1 MGIELQAGFRCTV
14 CGEHHDVLPLSYS
27 VKAPM
32 AASRIPIEELE
43 QRIVI
48 SPDQCVIDGRDFYL
62 RGRIAIPI
70 VDPIVEV
77 NEPFIWGVW
86 AEVSPVNFMRTID
99 LWMTPGRE
107 LEPACPGWLD
117 SEIPLYGNT
126 INVEAAVQT
135 QIVGRR
141 PHFTITDPDH
151 ALAFEQRD
159 GLTLDEVAEIAASM
173 FHP

>member
-1 MGIELQAGFRCTV
+1 MGTELQVGFSCTI
-14 CGEHHDVLPLSYS
+14 CGEHHEVLPLSYS

-48 SPDQCVIDGRDFYL
+48 SPDQCVIDGKDFYL

-70 VDPIVEV
+70 VDLD
-77 NEPFIWGVW
+77 EPFIWGVW
-86 AEVSPVNFMRTID
+86 AEVSPINFMRTMD

-107 LEPACPGWLD
+107 SEPPFPGWLD

-126 INVEAAVQT
+126 INVEVAVQT
-135 QIVGRR
+135 QIAGRR
-141 PHFTITDPDH
+141 PHFTIIDQDH
-151 ALAFEQRD
+151 ALAFEQRN
-159 GLTLDEVAEIAASM
+159 GLTLEEVAEIAAYM